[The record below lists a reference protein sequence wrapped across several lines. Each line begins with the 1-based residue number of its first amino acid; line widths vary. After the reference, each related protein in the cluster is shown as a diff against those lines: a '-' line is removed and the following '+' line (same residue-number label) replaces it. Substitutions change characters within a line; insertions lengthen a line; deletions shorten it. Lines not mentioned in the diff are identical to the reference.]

1 MRVSLALHDGNMQR
15 TLFHQR
21 LVEALRR
28 NTRFTEDEGAADVL
42 FAAEDVAVEQHW
54 PRYGDQAGAYVRGEF
69 DEARYEAYVQR
80 IAADPRRFCVVCMHP
95 QFRLCQCLK
104 HCARTF
110 VADANLSTWER
121 SLNPRTISMPA
132 LPLTTGRGRQGRRD
146 VLASFRGVLSHPVR
160 QALLALH
167 DPSNGIVCEAV
178 ESANHV
184 GRIDA
189 VAQTVDG
196 RYVELMER
204 SVFALVPRG
213 DALYSYRLTEAIS
226 FGCIPVVLSDGW
238 VLPFDRTIDWSKVAV
253 TLPEALAVHVPAVL
267 RAFDRGRICEMLGN
281 VKAVY
286 QQHLSSLDAMMEGLL
301 GELEMLMSRQ

>member
-1 MRVSLALHDGNMQR
+1 MRVGLALHDGNMQR

-28 NTRFTEDEGAADVL
+28 NNRFVEDEAAADVL

-54 PRYGDQAGAYVRGEF
+54 PRYGDQAGAYIRGGF
-69 DEARYEAYVQR
+69 DQARYEAYVQR
-80 IAADPRRFCVVCMHP
+80 IAADPRRFCVMCMHP

-104 HCARTF
+104 QCAKTF

-132 LPLTTGRGRQGRRD
+132 LPLTVGCGRERRRD

-160 QALLALH
+160 HALIKLH
-167 DPSNGIVCEAV
+167 DPANGIVCEAV
-178 ESANHV
+178 EAANHV

-189 VAQTVDG
+189 LARAVDA

-213 DALYSYRLTEAIS
+213 DALYSYRLTEALS
-226 FGCIPVVLSDGW
+226 FGCIPVVLSDGL

-253 TLPEALAVHVPAVL
+253 TP
-267 RAFDRGRICEMLGN
+267 RTC
-281 VKAVY
+281 
-286 QQHLSSLDAMMEGLL
+286 
-301 GELEMLMSRQ
+301 